1 MESPNASPDDGPKYK
16 LSSFLFGNVNKQGQI
31 EDYQND
37 EDLKSINNIDQCHVK
52 EVEETAQNVLY
63 GEPQADSTGLP
74 SPYGQDLLPPTDYYD
89 EQETVPDNSVEMAFH
104 SIKPEDFSCTRKFNE
119 EASFCCIFVS
129 QEDYD
134 SPDPGLPTS
143 GIDSITAADTLPE
156 KVDVDHLSTKL
167 GEQIGEVC
175 SHVSTHTDV
184 NKLEEKP
191 IASPEAKTKP
201 ESISLTVDSLS
212 VTGFASEITAQFR
225 TEDDKDLDKMPP
237 PLHPAPIAASR
248 QSQVKTPRRSES
260 PNIVVSPTGDLTD
273 SATLSPSIIQL
284 SESEKLNTPLGSL
297 MPPEYASVDIKDL
310 FPAYNPGRPPRW
322 SSLFKLP
329 HSPRLYQEF
338 IERAPYITSLLAEA
352 RQSRHADRLHLVYDG
367 FLDLG
372 EIPLPEEI
380 IEHDDVVEL
389 NTPAPPGTDC
399 VAGSEK
405 SWWRRAYTAALAE
418 LADPSKKSQPHPNC
432 QENGANKKLTAS
444 RPDESNENERG
455 PNHKRFGNQPHSIP
469 REELRL
475 GWRLGPAKYWYDQ
488 LGLPLDADV
497 TTWTEWRRPNP
508 PGAMADSSVATQARA
523 SDTIKPE
530 ETCLTD
536 SPDDQD
542 THMLSTDG
550 QSGTRLNGVD
560 NVAQVQATNT
570 SDALSSQ
577 TLTTLN
583 SANTQ
588 LSIDTELPPSVF
600 LPYQLIN
607 WEDDIIYDPQLS
619 ASKISA
625 SSRMNAAYAGWIPS
639 QHCRTMAAFQDAYQG
654 KFPFIVGSKA
664 LNGFGSANSVM
675 EHLFGGDKAAHPKTN
690 GSIYSIFPV
699 ENQGILSDSWIY
711 DIIYDSDL
719 EPPPPFLLTLDQ
731 NDEACLLESVDD
743 VAIAAAI
750 NASRGH
756 RQQQQRS
763 LTVFNHTADP
773 NSDTA
778 VPGTIPDSMSVRDK
792 NELNTDEQW
801 TSSRLGLD
809 SHNADSLSTSTG
821 GTKSNMPP
829 NRASLQVSFGL
840 ASTRGMLTGAL
851 AKAEHGAEKV
861 KQILGKHG
869 LLAEDDWQPDV
880 NKFADTTISESH
892 TELGAE
898 GSALASAAA
907 AVSGIPPKDPLNLS
921 NDEYYAIRSGA
932 LGVGGLARCGP
943 LQHSTPAVEL
953 WPPFFPTYMSPL
965 RLRQFHR
972 VPLKRYLRGPMAQY
986 NVPFPI
992 TNLVRQIQ
1000 RKAREREEEKAATG
1014 GGDIFFMRTPADLSG
1029 ADGDVVLFEFSEEYP
1044 PLMTQ
1049 VGMASRVIN
1058 YYRPLTPRDRSLSP
1072 APNASGEPPSLP
1084 YGSLVYVSGTDS
1096 PFLGA
1101 IRPGGYLQVFILRL
1115 FLRSTDE
1122 PKRIKIEEI
1131 RKAFPNHSESSVRKR
1146 LKVCAD
1152 FKRTGSDASW
1162 WVLRSD
1168 YRLPSE
1174 EEVRY
1179 LVSPEDCCAH
1189 YSMLAAELRLKDA
1202 GYGEKSLFVLDE
1214 NQEEDEDKEGQPKM
1228 EDEVRAAPWNTTR
1241 AYLASQRGGCFLE
1254 LHGAADPTGCG
1265 EAFSY
1270 SKTSAKPGALF
1281 RQAGGEVARGLLK
1294 GKRTVTGTDA
1304 DLRKLHL
1311 RDARALL
1318 RSFGISEADLKTFK
1332 RWEIVDMV
1340 RFASTERAKQG
1351 EEESSAKFA
1360 RGSRLSMSEQVRC
1373 YREECQRIFDL
1384 QNRVLSN
1391 TELLSSDEEVSSEEE
1406 DEEVTGTGDSVMRT
1420 SSTSAGNT
1428 SSGAGGGVTV
1438 STSSIGGVRLSS
1450 LSSSVR
1456 SFTNVSRISETDHRR
1471 EEAEREKL
1479 KRTSESGDPTICGK
1493 RPRKTNPGLL
1503 QSKDP
1508 TGNASKPNG
1517 SGSVDSGEA
1526 IGTISNSTVY
1536 EASASAAGTILD
1548 LPPPRSTAT
1557 RKLLRIMR
1565 TYSEDGQQYTR
1576 TELVPWSPVVE
1587 IYLKIRQTRDDDFI
1601 HNFVDS
1607 DDQFREQ
1614 QRKEKR
1620 RLQDQ
1625 LRRLRKQQQALMR
1638 DRGAG
1643 GTGGTLRASALSGD
1657 PSRRR
1662 RHKPLT
1668 SALIKMRCGAC
1679 GQTGHMRT
1687 NKECP
1692 MYGRSGI
1699 IASEGPRR
1707 GLDRSRLKAPPRSL
1721 GQPSGN
1727 ATDLLQSGGE
1737 HDPNLGTHHLGVDNV
1752 ADPIAAA
1759 QALASRPVCE
1769 LLAEQDAE
1777 AEADGKPTDGG
1788 TTAAIA
1794 ANQVDMDAT
1803 EDRSH
1808 VDKELDDS
1816 NEPTTRFGEN
1826 DMTVEGTKLKLH
1838 SGLTKYIHEQNRRNL
1853 TLKIR
1858 RQLLDRLNAAA
1869 AVMQSANANRRALAA
1884 RTGPGRG
1891 RRSSIGVSE
1900 DDFPTSIKHRGN
1912 RRRIDPRVALNHIF
1926 EGIYKGLTQ
1935 IAGSK
1940 IFMHP
1945 VKEKDFPNYYSQI
1958 TSPMDLSQIRMKI
1971 NENAYAT
1978 REEFLADIRLIYTNS
1993 LQFNGRFS
2001 SYTETAMKMCSHVME
2016 EFCHKELKL
2025 MRLESLVNPLLDEDD
2040 LVGLSFLLQQA
2051 IETMR
2056 SVEHSRPFHIPVDK
2070 RRYPNYY
2077 KTISNPMDLSTL
2089 EKMVKENRFHSRTEF
2104 LDQVELICSNCVTF
2118 NGPESPLSEIAHKML
2133 AAGRLRLEQDA
2144 GTLDTI
2150 EFNIRRRLESVSEA
2164 QQSLSNSNSMADL
2177 ESAPTEDKS
2186 SNSKQLR
2193 LIGYQSTGHV
2203 RKATKRRADGS
2214 TDLKDR
2220 ERNKK
2225 RAKTIGSQ
2233 NESEIA
2239 DEPQSDIP
2247 NAAVACSSGPIAS
2260 ASDRKLRRR
2269 STDAWYGVD
2278 LEYDDDDL
2286 DDDHEETEVGELEGN
2301 INEDSRGNHASTGP
2315 HSEEDLDDRPWVTDD
2330 ESMDASIKRFSRN
2343 QNVTDRPVFSRSP
2356 RDQDLDSNTQDSSLD
2371 AVEKFRSEEHH
2382 PDDFSSGDDDEDH
2395 EEVHRQFQSIELS
2408 VGHPVDV
2415 SHMAAPAAH
2424 DAEDSFSE
2432 ESVDLHDWN
2441 HRTETQPGDEYSG
2454 DGVPISYLDE
2464 DTRVGGLALDVCS
2477 CDEYCFL
2484 LLLPSLFNFAATLS
2498 LASQFSLG
2506 DPVVRDTAELAQD
2519 LQLTDSDNSSSL
2531 SGQGGELCADGD
2543 LALWPSLADSV
2554 SVAGPLGH
2562 IGQND
2567 DDCQQAEVDD
2577 DQEQNENR
2585 IADPSNRPGRG
2596 HTSTTHDQL
2605 DELDERVSRH
2615 VTFFIGEPDKGQ

>member
-37 EDLKSINNIDQCHVK
+37 EDLKAINNIDQCHVK
-52 EVEETAQNVLY
+52 EVEETAHSVLSS
-63 GEPQADSTGLP
+63 EPQADSIGVS
-74 SPYGQDLLPPTDYYD
+74 SPYGQDLPPPTDYYD
-89 EQETVPDNSVEMAFH
+89 EQETIPDNSIEMAFH
-104 SIKPEDFSCTRKFNE
+104 SIKPEDFLCTRKFNE
-119 EASFCCIFVS
+119 EASRFAGCW
-129 QEDYD
+129 EDYD

-143 GIDSITAADTLPE
+143 SGAVSITTGGTLYE
-156 KVDVDHLSTKL
+156 KVEDVDHLSSKM
-167 GEQIGEVC
+167 GDQIGEVC
-175 SHVSTHTDV
+175 NHISTPTDV
-184 NKLEEKP
+184 NRLEEKP
-191 IASPEAKTKP
+191 MTSIEAQTKS
-201 ESISLTVDSLS
+201 ELTNLTVDSLPFIE
-212 VTGFASEITAQFR
+212 FASQQSAEITAQFR

-237 PLHPAPIAASR
+237 PLHPAPVAASR

-273 SATLSPSIIQL
+273 SVTLSPSNIHL
-284 SESEKLNTPLGSL
+284 SESEKLTTPLGSL
-297 MPPEYASVDIKDL
+297 MPPEYASMNIKDL

-338 IERAPYITSLLAEA
+338 IERAPYITTLLAEA

-418 LADPSKKSQPHPNC
+418 LTDSSKKSQLHPNR
-432 QENGANKKLTAS
+432 QENGANKKPTTNGSNEL
-444 RPDESNENERG
+444 NENERD
-455 PNHKRFGNQPHSIP
+455 PEHKRSGDQPHSMS
-469 REELRL
+469 REELIVP
-475 GWRLGPAKYWYDQ
+475 PANDAVAFTLFALQKQ
-488 LGLPLDADV
+488 PLIRD
-497 TTWTEWRRPNP
+497 R
-508 PGAMADSSVATQARA
+508 GAMVDSSIATQARDT
-523 SDTIKPE
+523 DTIKPE
-530 ETCLTD
+530 ETCLTG

-542 THMLSTDG
+542 TQMLLTDL
-550 QSGTRLNGVD
+550 QSGMQLNGTD
-560 NVAQVQATNT
+560 NAAQTTNT
-570 SDALSSQ
+570 SDALSPQ
-577 TLTTLN
+577 ALTTLN

-588 LSIDTELPPSVF
+588 LYLDTELPPSAF

-639 QHCRTMAAFQDAYQG
+639 QHCRTMAAFQVSLITINDAYQG

-664 LNGFGSANSVM
+664 LNGLGSANSVM
-675 EHLFGGDKAAHPKTN
+675 EHLFGGDKTANPKTTS
-690 GSIYSIFPV
+690 SIYSIFPV

-750 NASRGH
+750 NAARGH
-756 RQQQQRS
+756 RQQQQRN
-763 LTVFNHTADP
+763 LTVFNRTADP
-773 NSDTA
+773 NSDT
-778 VPGTIPDSMSVRDK
+778 VGPGTTPDSMSIRDK

-809 SHNADSLSTSTG
+809 SHSADSISTSTG

-932 LGVGGLARCGP
+932 LGHAGRGTLASVLSYLYEPPSIASVSSRSIKKIQRKAREREEEKAATGGGDIFFMRTPVDLSGADGDVVLFEFSEEYPP
-943 LQHSTPAVEL
+943 LMTQS
-953 WPPFFPTYMSPL
+953 FF
-965 RLRQFHR
+965 FN
-972 VPLKRYLRGPMAQY
+972 LKLIGDLHRYLRGPMAQY

-1014 GGDIFFMRTPADLSG
+1014 GGDIFFMRTPVDLSG

-1044 PLMTQ
+1044 PLMTQLRLDLCCLRVPCTAFRNPFVSVLEQ

-1072 APNASGEPPSLP
+1072 APNASGEPPNLP

-1101 IRPGGYLQVFILRL
+1101 IRPGGYLQTLENNMYRAPIYSHTMPTTDFLLIRNRHGISIRRVRDVFTVGQQIPLMEVPGPNSKRANNFVRDFLQVFILRL

-1146 LKVCAD
+1146 LK
-1152 FKRTGSDASW
+1152 
-1162 WVLRSD
+1162 
-1168 YRLPSE
+1168 
-1174 EEVRY
+1174 
-1179 LVSPEDCCAH
+1179 
-1189 YSMLAAELRLKDA
+1189 
-1202 GYGEKSLFVLDE
+1202 
-1214 NQEEDEDKEGQPKM
+1214 PKM

-1420 SSTSAGNT
+1420 SSISAGNA
-1428 SSGAGGGVTV
+1428 SSGTGGVVTV

-1479 KRTSESGDPTICGK
+1479 KRTLESGDPIICGK

-1503 QSKDP
+1503 QPKDSI
-1508 TGNASKPNG
+1508 GNASKPNG
-1517 SGSVDSGEA
+1517 LGSVDSSEA

-1536 EASASAAGTILD
+1536 EANASAAGTILD

-1625 LRRLRKQQQALMR
+1625 LRRLRKQQQAMMR
-1638 DRGAG
+1638 ERGGG
-1643 GTGGTLRASALSGD
+1643 GTGGTLRPGALSGD
-1657 PSRRR
+1657 PNRRR

-1668 SALIKMRCGAC
+1668 SALIKMRCGALWANGCVSDLNTLRPKFLNCC
-1679 GQTGHMRT
+1679 GHSIGHMRT

-1699 IASEGPRR
+1699 NAGEGPRR
-1707 GLDRSRLKAPPRSL
+1707 GLDRSRLKAPLRSL
-1721 GQPSGN
+1721 GQPTGN
-1727 ATDLLQSGGE
+1727 AADLLQSGGE
-1737 HDPNLGTHHLGVDNV
+1737 HDPNLGTHRLSVDSV

-1777 AEADGKPTDGG
+1777 EEADTKPTDAG
-1788 TTAAIA
+1788 TTTAIA
-1794 ANQVDMDAT
+1794 TSHADVDAT

-1808 VDKELDDS
+1808 LDKEFDDS
-1816 NEPTTRFGEN
+1816 NDPTTRFGEN

-1891 RRSSIGVSE
+1891 RRSGIGVNE

-1993 LQFNGRFS
+1993 LQFN
-2001 SYTETAMKMCSHVME
+2001 
-2016 EFCHKELKL
+2016 
-2025 MRLESLVNPLLDEDD
+2025 
-2040 LVGLSFLLQQA
+2040 
-2051 IETMR
+2051 
-2056 SVEHSRPFHIPVDK
+2056 
-2070 RRYPNYY
+2070 
-2077 KTISNPMDLSTL
+2077 
-2089 EKMVKENRFHSRTEF
+2089 
-2104 LDQVELICSNCVTF
+2104 
-2118 NGPESPLSEIAHKML
+2118 ESPLSEIAHKML
-2133 AAGRLRLEQDA
+2133 AAGRSRLEQDA
-2144 GTLDTI
+2144 ETLDTI
-2150 EFNIRRRLESVSEA
+2150 EFNIRRRLESVSGA
-2164 QQSLSNSNSMADL
+2164 QQNLSNSNSMADL
-2177 ESAPTEDKS
+2177 ELAQTEDKN
-2186 SNSKQLR
+2186 SNSKQPR

-2203 RKATKRRADGS
+2203 RKVTKRRADGS
-2214 TDLKDR
+2214 ADPRDR

-2225 RAKTIGSQ
+2225 RAKATGSQ
-2233 NESEIA
+2233 NEEEIA
-2239 DEPQSDIP
+2239 DEPPSDNP
-2247 NAAVACSSGPIAS
+2247 STAVAYSTEPIAS
-2260 ASDRKLRRR
+2260 TSDRTLRRR

-2286 DDDHEETEVGELEGN
+2286 DDEHEETEVGELEGN
-2301 INEDSRGNHASTGP
+2301 VNEDSRGIHASTGP
-2315 HSEEDLDDRPWVTDD
+2315 QSEEDLDDRPWVTDD
-2330 ESMDASIKRFSRN
+2330 ESMDASIKRFTRN
-2343 QNVTDRPVFSRSP
+2343 QTVIDQPVFSRSP
-2356 RDQDLDSNTQDSSLD
+2356 RDQDLDSSTQDSSLD
-2371 AVEKFRSEEHH
+2371 AVDKFRSEEHH
-2382 PDDFSSGDDDEDH
+2382 PHYFSSVDDDEDH
-2395 EEVHRQFQSIELS
+2395 DEVHRHFQSTHLS
-2408 VGHPVDV
+2408 VGDPDDNA
-2415 SHMAAPAAH
+2415 HMAAPGT
-2424 DAEDSFSE
+2424 EDSFSE

-2464 DTRVGGLALDVCS
+2464 DTR
-2477 CDEYCFL
+2477 
-2484 LLLPSLFNFAATLS
+2484 
-2498 LASQFSLG
+2498 FSLG
-2506 DPVVRDTAELAQD
+2506 DAVVRDTAELAQD

-2543 LALWPSLADSV
+2543 LALWPSVDRPEFPS
-2554 SVAGPLGH
+2554 SPTP
-2562 IGQND
+2562 
-2567 DDCQQAEVDD
+2567 DCLLCSE
-2577 DQEQNENR
+2577 
-2585 IADPSNRPGRG
+2585 
-2596 HTSTTHDQL
+2596 HDTGFF
-2605 DELDERVSRH
+2605 VRH
-2615 VTFFIGEPDKGQ
+2615 VDTLAGTARVPTIRTGRQRLGLATTVPVSQVNL